1 MRLIFAGTPEVAVPS
16 LRLLAQEHAVTAVL
30 TRPDAP
36 GKRGKKLY
44 PSPVAQAAEELGIP
58 VYKTASIRDD
68 ATQEF
73 IRAHAPEAIAVVAYG
88 ALVPAEALDIP
99 THGWI
104 NLHFSLLP
112 AYRGAAPVQRSLQAG
127 DTEGGVSVFRIDA
140 GLDTGPLLAQQAHTL
155 PPAAHAGEVLEML
168 AQAGAPLLSA
178 TLRELAA
185 GTVVARPQPSDGI
198 SHAPQLTPAEGRVQ
212 WGSEAAAI
220 CAHIRGFTPDP
231 GAWTRTSDGVRVKII
246 HARVATRDSAAD
258 LPPGA
263 FTLAGK
269 QAVVGTGEGTVE
281 LVTVAP
287 AGKKPM
293 DGAAWLRGYRGAMSF
308 EVDA

>member
-1 MRLIFAGTPEVAVPS
+1 MRLIFAGTPQVAVPS
-16 LRLLAQEHAVTAVL
+16 LRLLARDHDVTAVL

-44 PSPVAQAAEELGIP
+44 ASPVALAAEELGVP
-58 VYKTASIRDD
+58 VYKTASIRAD

-73 IRAHAPEAIAVVAYG
+73 IRTHAPDAIAVVAYG
-88 ALVPAEALDIP
+88 ALVPPQALDIP

-112 AYRGAAPVQRSLQAG
+112 AYRGAAPVQRALQAG
-127 DTEGGVSVFRIDA
+127 DSKGGVSVFRIDE
-140 GLDTGPLLAQQAHTL
+140 GLDTGPLLAQQAHDF
-155 PPAAHAGEVLEML
+155 PPDTHAGDVLEIL
-168 AQAGAPLLSA
+168 ARAGAPILSA
-178 TLRELAA
+178 TLAGLAEGSVMA
-185 GTVVARPQPSDGI
+185 TPQTDEGV
-198 SHAPQLTPAEGRVQ
+198 SHAPQLSPAEGRVQ
-212 WGSEAAAI
+212 WGRDAAAI

-231 GAWTRTSDGVRVKII
+231 GAWTRTVDGLRVKII
-246 HARVATRDSAAD
+246 AGRAEAAQAAD
-258 LPPGA
+258 LAVGQFA
-263 FTLAGK
+263 LVGK
-269 QAVVGTGEGTVE
+269 RALVGTGAGVVE

-293 DGAAWLRGYRGAMSF
+293 DGAAWLRGYRGATNF